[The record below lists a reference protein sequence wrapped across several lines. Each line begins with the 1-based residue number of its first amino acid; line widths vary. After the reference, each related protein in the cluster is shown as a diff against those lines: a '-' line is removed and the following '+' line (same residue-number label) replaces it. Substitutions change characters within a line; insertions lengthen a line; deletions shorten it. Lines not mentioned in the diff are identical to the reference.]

1 MTATVKNEEEAAEPT
16 VGEMNVPP
24 SSTSD
29 TMGYVRYYVRAAFE
43 ALYSANLQAQVATIS
58 ALPLGQPADVSTQ

>member
-1 MTATVKNEEEAAEPT
+1 MTARVKTEEEVAEPT

-24 SSTSD
+24 SSASD

-43 ALYSANLQAQVATIS
+43 ALYGANLQAQVAAIS
-58 ALPLGQPADVSTQ
+58 ALPLGQPADVSAQ